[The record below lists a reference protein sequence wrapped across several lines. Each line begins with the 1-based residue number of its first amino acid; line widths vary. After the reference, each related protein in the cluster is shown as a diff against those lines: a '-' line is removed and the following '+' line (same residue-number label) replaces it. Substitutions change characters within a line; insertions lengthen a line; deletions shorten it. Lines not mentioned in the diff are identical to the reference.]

1 MMLYRI
7 TSPDD
12 KECVA
17 YTTTL
22 QAADQ
27 IAAII
32 IGNGYRADVRRLHRR
47 DVPMNGCTPDT
58 IPDFCPA

>member
-1 MMLYRI
+1 MTLYRI

-12 KECVA
+12 MECVA

-47 DVPMNGCTPDT
+47 DVTMNEIEMITT
-58 IPDFCPA
+58 LQTN

>member
-1 MMLYRI
+1 MILYRI
-7 TSPDD
+7 SSPDD

-27 IAAII
+27 MAAII

-47 DVPMNGCTPDT
+47 DVPMNEIEIVNTLQT
-58 IPDFCPA
+58 N